1 MFYILY
7 IIDDES
13 LDAGIGYYVRK
24 FVRRNRELKRVNS
37 YWIVPMEGNNLVVI

>member
-7 IIDDES
+7 IIDD
-13 LDAGIGYYVRK
+13 DGIGYYVRK

-37 YWIVPMEGNNLVVI
+37 YWIVPMEGN